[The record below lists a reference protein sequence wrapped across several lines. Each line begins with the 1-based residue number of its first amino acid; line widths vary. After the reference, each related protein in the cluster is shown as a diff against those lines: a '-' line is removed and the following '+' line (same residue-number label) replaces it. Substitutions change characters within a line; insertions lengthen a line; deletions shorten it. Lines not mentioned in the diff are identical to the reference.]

1 MKGREGTVADPL
13 TGHFEMLAAELS
25 AGRVVPFLG
34 AGVNLCGRAAG
45 QSWVPGRYLPS
56 GNELAEHLAEGFRYP
71 LPSHDDLARVAEYA
85 AVMSGSGPLYEEL
98 RKVFDA
104 DYPPTPVHSFL
115 ASMPVLLSRD
125 PSSPLH
131 LLFVSTNYDDSLE
144 RALLAAGERFDLVSY
159 IAEGEHRGR
168 FVHQPWGRAPVVIDV
183 PNEYRGLSL
192 DSGSIVLKLHGA
204 VDRADAERDSYVIT
218 EDDYIEYLTRTDI
231 SSFIPVTLAAKLRRS
246 HFLFLGYRL
255 RDWNLRVILHRLWG
269 GQRLTYRSWAV
280 LVDADPVEE
289 EYWVRRNVDLVD
301 VPLEEYVAH
310 LSDHVRAIGAA
321 KGA

>member
-1 MKGREGTVADPL
+1 
-13 TGHFEMLAAELS
+13 
-25 AGRVVPFLG
+25 
-34 AGVNLCGRAAG
+34 
-45 QSWVPGRYLPS
+45 
-56 GNELAEHLAEGFRYP
+56 
-71 LPSHDDLARVAEYA
+71 
-85 AVMSGSGPLYEEL
+85 
-98 RKVFDA
+98 
-104 DYPPTPVHSFL
+104 
-115 ASMPVLLSRD
+115 
-125 PSSPLH
+125 
-131 LLFVSTNYDDSLE
+131 
-144 RALLAAGERFDLVSY
+144 
-159 IAEGEHRGR
+159 
-168 FVHQPWGRAPVVIDV
+168 
-183 PNEYRGLSL
+183 
-192 DSGSIVLKLHGA
+192 
-204 VDRADAERDSYVIT
+204 VIT

-321 KGA
+321 KGT